1 LRNGPLTDEQ
11 KVRAAEAI
19 ERAAR
24 SQAQLI
30 EDLLDVSR
38 IVTGKFRM
46 EMQDVKIGLVLK
58 SAVDSCAWSPAP
70 SRSP

>member
-1 LRNGPLTDEQ
+1 M
-11 KVRAAEAI
+11 RAAEAI

-46 EMQDVKIGLVLK
+46 EMQDIKLGSVLK
-58 SAVDSCAWSPAP
+58 SAVDNQRMVASAKQIIVTLTAG
-70 SRSP
+70 SR